1 MYLNHS
7 LLDAAH
13 PAPYSDTPAP
23 RVFGNVS
30 PLDPQL
36 FTRINDFADELL
48 SGKRSGKYSP
58 IEVAQWIDDYAAAAT
73 KHLAQAALQVKRK
86 QNAEYRRLEI
96 DVAIQAG
103 LGFFFAAKFR
113 SGVLYR
119 IFEKTGDRAALESS
133 LNQYRKAR
141 AAWAQFANLARGSYM
156 SDVTVGEQPQQHGHW
171 QDRLPAIDRDIAA
184 IAEKLDEIKRSEPS
198 ASLGLAI
205 KEVLGRSE
213 REVLACHHSPSA
225 RFTPGQPLEIDL
237 SLKTPAGSVTLYYR
251 HVNQAERFNLAAMER
266 REQHYRVTI
275 PAMYSDSVYPLEYY
289 FEVKTTTGMALL
301 YPGFG
306 KGLTNQPY
314 FVIRPVAPFHKPS
327 SLPPFTH
334 NHEERLRGIPL
345 NGSSRR

>member
-7 LLDAAH
+7 LIDAAH
-13 PAPYSDTPAP
+13 PAPYSDTPVP
-23 RVFGNVS
+23 KVFGNVS

-73 KHLAQAALQVKRK
+73 KHLAQAALQVKEK
-86 QNAEYRRLEI
+86 QGAEYRRLEI

-103 LGFFFAAKFR
+103 LGYFFAAKFR

-119 IFEKTGDRAALESS
+119 IFEKTRDRTALESS
-133 LNQYRKAR
+133 LVQYRKAR
-141 AAWAQFANLARGSYM
+141 AAWAEFANLAKGSYM

-171 QDRLPAIDRDIAA
+171 LDRLAAIDRDIAV
-184 IAEKLDEIKRSEPS
+184 IAEKLDGIKRSEPS

-205 KEVLGRSE
+205 KEVLGRPE
-213 REVLACHHSPSA
+213 RESLACRHVPRT
-225 RFTPGQPLEIDL
+225 RFVPGQPLEIDL
-237 SLKTPAGSVTLYYR
+237 SLETPATSVSLHYR

-275 PAMYSDSVYPLEYY
+275 PATYTDSVYPLEYY
-289 FEVKTTTGMALL
+289 FEVKSTTGRALL
-301 YPGFG
+301 YPGFE
-306 KGLTNQPY
+306 KDLTNQPY
-314 FVIRPVAPFHKPS
+314 FVIRPFHNSS
-327 SLPPFTH
+327 SL
-334 NHEERLRGIPL
+334 RV
-345 NGSSRR
+345 

>member
-23 RVFGNVS
+23 KVFGNVS

-36 FTRINDFADELL
+36 FARINDFADDLL

-73 KHLAQAALQVKRK
+73 KHLAQAALQVKGK

-103 LGFFFAAKFR
+103 LGNFFAAKFR

-119 IFEKTGDRAALESS
+119 LFEQTGDRTALESS
-133 LNQYRKAR
+133 LVQYRKAR
-141 AAWAQFANLARGSYM
+141 AAWAEFAKLAKGSYM

-171 QDRLPAIDRDIAA
+171 LNRLPAIDRDIAA
-184 IAEKLDEIKRSEPS
+184 MAEKLDGIKRSEPS

-205 KEVLGRSE
+205 KEVLSRPE
-213 REVLACHHSPSA
+213 REVLVCRHVPRT
-225 RFTPGQPLEIDL
+225 RFIPGQPQEIDL
-237 SLKTPAGSVTLYYR
+237 SLETPAASVSLYYR

-266 REQHYRVTI
+266 REQRYRAPI
-275 PAMYSDSVYPLEYY
+275 PATYTDSVYPLEYY
-289 FEVKTTTGMALL
+289 FEVKSTTGRALL

-314 FVIRPVAPFHKPS
+314 FVIRPVGPFQNSS
-327 SLPPFTH
+327 SLP
-334 NHEERLRGIPL
+334 
-345 NGSSRR
+345 